1 MVYRVSVVRMFL
13 MNIFLKKIDILVT
26 WSKASGN
33 CVSTRVMLIRNMTS
47 DGLTNGAMG
56 TVTSVNYEGK
66 YIINICVF
74 YDETIGRLTNVNG
87 HQLISIERIDH
98 EYIYHDR
105 TAIRRQFPLMQ
116 SWACTIHKVKGMV
129 FDEIVVDVGSSVLE
143 PGMAYVALS
152 CNAGK
157 WWTEKNF
164 FRGLS
169 CSIVLTYWYKY
180 HCHV

>member
-1 MVYRVSVVRMFL
+1 MLALGSCLLETWHLMVWQMVRWVLLLLWIMKG
-13 MNIFLKKIDILVT
+13 NI
-26 WSKASGN
+26 S
-33 CVSTRVMLIRNMTS
+33 STYVF
-47 DGLTNGAMG
+47 
-56 TVTSVNYEGK
+56 
-66 YIINICVF
+66 F

-87 HQLISIERIDH
+87 HQLISIERINH

-116 SWACTIHKVKGMV
+116 SWACTIHKVKGMA